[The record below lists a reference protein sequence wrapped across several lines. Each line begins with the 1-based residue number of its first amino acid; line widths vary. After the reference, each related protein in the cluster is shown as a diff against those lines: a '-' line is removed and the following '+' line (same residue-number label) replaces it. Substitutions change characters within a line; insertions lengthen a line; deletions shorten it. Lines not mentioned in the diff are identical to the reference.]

1 MNKAKTVGRKP
12 IEVTSSMLQ
21 EVERLAT
28 LGLNEAQISESLG
41 MSYTAFQSK
50 KSHFSES
57 LKRGKAELRA
67 RVSEALLSK
76 IDEGDT
82 TALIFTAK
90 RLNLFTPSIDAKTPS
105 TIPEALRELASVYSA
120 VARGEVSEAVGD
132 KLSGYL
138 ERYMKAI
145 ELTELEERIQQI
157 EGQKK

>member
-1 MNKAKTVGRKP
+1 MNKTKTVGRKP

-28 LGLNEAQISESLG
+28 LGLNESQIAESLG
-41 MSYTAFQSK
+41 MGYRTFQTK
-50 KSHFSES
+50 KQHFSES
-57 LKRGKAELRA
+57 LKKGKADLRA

-90 RLNLFTPSIDAKTPS
+90 RLNLFTPSIDAKTPNS
-105 TIPEALRELASVYSA
+105 IPEALRELASVYSA
-120 VARGEVSEAVGD
+120 VARGEVSETVGD

-138 ERYMKAI
+138 ERFMKAI
-145 ELTELEERIQQI
+145 ELSELETRITEL